1 MVGDLGPGV
10 EDADQRRRER
20 DAADGGDHP
29 DDDGEPDAVDTLG
42 EGGPEVARAEVAG
55 DAGGGAVGE
64 EDAQPD
70 DRLED
75 DRGDAEARELG
86 RAEVADDGGVG
97 EQEERFGDEREEGRD
112 GQAQDLAV
120 CLPVVG
126 LHRFTLGTPQS
137 SSIAGRHSDGC
148 ASTYIARWD
157 YLCMAVWM
165 TRRERRS
172 RQERRRAAGIRQMAD
187 R

>member
-1 MVGDLGPGV
+1 M
-10 EDADQRRRER
+10 
-20 DAADGGDHP
+20 AASD
-29 DDDGEPDAVDTLG
+29 
-42 EGGPEVARAEVAG
+42 
-55 DAGGGAVGE
+55 
-64 EDAQPD
+64 
-70 DRLED
+70 
-75 DRGDAEARELG
+75 
-86 RAEVADDGGVG
+86 
-97 EQEERFGDEREEGRD
+97 EQEERLGDEREEGRD

-172 RQERRRAAGIRQMAD
+172 RQGRRRAAGIRQMAD

>member
-1 MVGDLGPGV
+1 
-10 EDADQRRRER
+10 
-20 DAADGGDHP
+20 
-29 DDDGEPDAVDTLG
+29 LG
-42 EGGPEVARAEVAG
+42 EGGPEVSRSEVAG
-55 DAGGGAVGE
+55 DAGGGAVGQ

-97 EQEERFGDEREEGRD
+97 QQEERFGDEREEGRD

-120 CLPVVG
+120 CLAVVG
-126 LHRFTLGTPQS
+126 VHRFTLGTPQS
-137 SSIAGRHSDGC
+137 SSIAGRRSDGC

-165 TRRERRS
+165 TRVQRSSRKERRH
-172 RQERRRAAGIRQMAD
+172 AAGILQMAD